1 MARLRFWVCLIL
13 VVLPFVRTEPQ
24 PLSPFS
30 EGNGKKAL
38 GAFIEKAKEEF
49 KERLR
54 REEDANRNM
63 LYKLKR
69 QSPGG
74 PDPKHHSKNA

>member
-1 MARLRFWVCLIL
+1 MASLRFWVCLIL
-13 VVLPFVRTEPQ
+13 VVLSFVRTEPQ
-24 PLSPFS
+24 PFSPFI
-30 EGNGKKAL
+30 EGNGRKSL
-38 GAFIEKAKEEF
+38 GAFIEQAKEEF

-54 REEDANRNM
+54 REDDNRNT
-63 LYKLKR
+63 YKLER